1 MAAHIDFTESI
12 LCSIFSV

>member
-1 MAAHIDFTESI
+1 MAAHVDFTESI